1 MNSSSS
7 FSRALALAT
16 TLFLWFSQSL
26 GFSDFWRSDVR
37 CFLASSMES
46 LCVSGIV
53 SGYV

>member
-16 TLFLWFSQSL
+16 TLFVWFSQSL
-26 GFSDFWRSDVR
+26 GFSDFWHSDVR